1 MDEGEFE
8 DEDGNKNENEDWDE
22 DEDEIDNPVPAYLAQ
37 ASRSMPSL
45 SCLSPLHCL
54 LHSIAGTVGIST
66 LTKVHS
72 HFQSHFRLSGY
83 F

>member
-8 DEDGNKNENEDWDE
+8 DEDGNKNENEDW

-54 LHSIAGTVGIST
+54 LHSVAGVST
-66 LTKVHS
+66 LKST
-72 HFQSHFRLSGY
+72 FTLSKY
-83 F
+83 FHTFKIL